1 MRCSTRWRRKGRAIL
16 LISSELPELFGV
28 ADRILVMRR
37 GKLAGNLETKKT
49 NPDEVMHLA
58 AVN

>member
-1 MRCSTRWRRKGRAIL
+1 M
-16 LISSELPELFGV
+16 ISSELPELFGV

-49 NPDEVMHLA
+49 TPNEVMHLA